1 MKETLRDPTREN
13 GADVT
18 VVYVEK
24 LLAKQVK
31 TFLENNDRIHKDFRM
46 VPGEG
51 QWIGSIA
58 IPVKKSSVELRKME
72 GVLGEG
78 VAYCPFST
86 SLLGNH
92 KGRTATA
99 STTKDNNNPPSL
111 VEQALI
117 DTITEQKLKEFID
130 ISSWLDSIRSLKPRI
145 CPKKLEY
152 LGDDRTLVLSRSAFS
167 LEEESFVSFLRLC
180 GCEKVDQQEDFV
192 SSLWKHLARVHKSP
206 RLVRRGEV
214 APSSGI
220 RESNYRLL
228 WPFSGIPDT
237 TGTYAMSF
245 LVGAVQESHTSHILT
260 TKHTR

>member
-92 KGRTATA
+92 
-99 STTKDNNNPPSL
+99 
-111 VEQALI
+111 
-117 DTITEQKLKEFID
+117 
-130 ISSWLDSIRSLKPRI
+130 
-145 CPKKLEY
+145 
-152 LGDDRTLVLSRSAFS
+152 
-167 LEEESFVSFLRLC
+167 
-180 GCEKVDQQEDFV
+180 
-192 SSLWKHLARVHKSP
+192 
-206 RLVRRGEV
+206 
-214 APSSGI
+214 
-220 RESNYRLL
+220 
-228 WPFSGIPDT
+228 
-237 TGTYAMSF
+237 
-245 LVGAVQESHTSHILT
+245 
-260 TKHTR
+260 